1 MDRISLLLVL
11 NEAIDALGDIP
22 ADKCTEQQREAY
34 RRCVEVRGEIVKI
47 DFLKG
52 WKMENLLKYCI
63 LVICLA
69 TTIWINGC
77 ALGESNR
84 QIVTDDLEVLEP
96 DGYGLG
102 IHKNRY
108 GQPVIV
114 RPDWGYVPGE
124 RLDIKIDAYGL
135 GVHSDQY
142 GRPIR
147 EYPWP

>member
-77 ALGESNR
+77 ALGSASAAYAVRAQTAESLTAEAENR
-84 QIVTDDLEVLEP
+84 LV
-96 DGYGLG
+96 
-102 IHKNRY
+102 
-108 GQPVIV
+108 
-114 RPDWGYVPGE
+114 E
-124 RLDIKIDAYGL
+124 RIADRVAKEAK
-135 GVHSDQY
+135 
-142 GRPIR
+142 
-147 EYPWP
+147 E

>member
-1 MDRISLLLVL
+1 MRKMWNILLFLCLLFCSGCGMSLQQKTNAVTIPQFEVSYSPSFNLVD
-11 NEAIDALGDIP
+11 ES
-22 ADKCTEQQREAY
+22 
-34 RRCVEVRGEIVKI
+34 
-47 DFLKG
+47 
-52 WKMENLLKYCI
+52 
-63 LVICLA
+63 
-69 TTIWINGC
+69 INNN
-77 ALGESNR
+77 AHYR

-142 GRPIR
+142 GRPVR
-147 EYPWP
+147 EYP